1 MIVDD
6 QRTTRMLVRSSLRE
20 IGYKLD
26 AVECSNGEE
35 ALQKLAAIQVR
46 LIISDSQMPK
56 LDGLGLLCAIR
67 ARPELKA
74 VPFIML
80 TGVGE
85 VAAVKQAIEAGVN
98 GYVVKPF
105 TLASLRKSVE
115 AAIGPP
121 RP

>member
-20 IGYKLD
+20 IGYRFD
-26 AVECSNGEE
+26 TIECSDGEE
-35 ALQKLAAIQVR
+35 ALQKLAEGQVR
-46 LIISDSQMPK
+46 LVISDSQMPK
-56 LDGLGLLCAIR
+56 LDGLGLLRAIR
-67 ARPELKA
+67 ARSELKA
-74 VPFIML
+74 LPFIML

-85 VAAVKQAIEAGVN
+85 VAAVKQAIDAGVN

-105 TLASLRKSVE
+105 TLASLRKGVE
-115 AAIGPP
+115 AVIGPP